1 MCSVP
6 LSFMSKDETTFKQL
20 WSETWRD
27 CVKVPCDPG
36 SSAVE
41 LPLLG
46 TSVTELEAGVAEG
59 ILFVG

>member
-1 MCSVP
+1 
-6 LSFMSKDETTFKQL
+6 MSKDKTTFKQL

-27 CVKVPCDPG
+27 CVKVPCDPD